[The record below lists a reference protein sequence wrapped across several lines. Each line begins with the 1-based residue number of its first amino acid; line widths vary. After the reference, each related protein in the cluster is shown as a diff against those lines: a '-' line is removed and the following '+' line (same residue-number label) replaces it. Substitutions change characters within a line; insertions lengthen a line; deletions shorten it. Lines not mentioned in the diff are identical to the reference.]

1 MSRFFDGCCGGGGAA
16 RGLAQDGRHE
26 VTGVDI
32 NPRLRDTY
40 LRSGAAEFICADILE
55 VLGDISFMARFDA
68 AHASMRACDRRA
80 MRPARLMGATYA
92 ALLDRLEARGW
103 HDLHQRVRVPTWR
116 KLWIAARHAL

>member
-68 AHASMRACDRRA
+68 AHCSFPCQSGSVMSSC
-80 MRPARLMGATYA
+80 RPGLAAT
-92 ALLDRLEARGW
+92 R
-103 HDLHQRVRVPTWR
+103 
-116 KLWIAARHAL
+116 